1 MSIIFNSEM
10 KAIYLLSVGLIYFCK
25 PVTSLGAGVWFRHLV
40 PRSFVAQHVDTPSSS
55 SSLSTR
61 TDARQHEP
69 LAHQQCEE
77 PNTTLT
83 PVENYKTNPYCFRFT
98 WMGPKY
104 NKDTPYKNLS
114 CDNILKKAKGIPCFH
129 PLVITNN
136 TNVPDTNYMWEE
148 YKDKPSQIACRLVRG
163 EVCARYSYRYNG
175 AIENITYMCAKLN
188 VDNESSTSSS
198 CFKEDRQGREI
209 EVCVCESAAGRTP
222 CNRSAIVLADGAP
235 IAPMML
241 VLAMIQLLL
250 IKCLQWR

>member
-1 MSIIFNSEM
+1 MASSMSIIFGSEM
-10 KAIYLLSVGLIYFCK
+10 KAIYLLSVGLIYLCN
-25 PVTSLGAGVWFRHLV
+25 GASGL
-40 PRSFVAQHVDTPSSS
+40 
-55 SSLSTR
+55 
-61 TDARQHEP
+61 
-69 LAHQQCEE
+69 EE

-114 CDNILKKAKGIPCFH
+114 CENILKKSKGVPCFH
-129 PLVITNN
+129 PLVVTNN

-163 EVCARYSYRYNG
+163 EVCARFSYRYNG
-175 AIENITYMCAKLN
+175 AIENITYMCTKLN

-198 CFKEDRQGREI
+198 CYKEDRQGREL

-222 CNRSAIVLADGAP
+222 CNRGAMALADGTPVVA
-235 IAPMML
+235 MML
-241 VLAMIQLLL
+241 ALAVIQLLL
-250 IKCLQWR
+250 IKCLQLR